1 MGPKDREAVP
11 LHYLE
16 IIYPS
21 PLRLKNAFDVC
32 GGFIAVCC
40 QVGDAVYLDTKFP
53 FMYLLVCDTIT
64 AVRVCTLQK
73 MMQRINQ
80 QLYQEE
86 YKLIGISILIFI
98 FVVHSWPSL
107 TWMSLF
113 VDSPR
118 FFLCIAGIS
127 AAFRNWS
134 GRIWRRA
141 ELLPVRLY
149 SVVEYRE
156 LWGMPAT
163 SVKYKEY
170 IRSLLCVYEVLK
182 YLCFKLKP

>member
-40 QVGDAVYLDTKFP
+40 QVGDATYLDTKFP

-118 FFLCIAGIS
+118 VFCVLQA
-127 AAFRNWS
+127 
-134 GRIWRRA
+134 
-141 ELLPVRLY
+141 
-149 SVVEYRE
+149 
-156 LWGMPAT
+156 
-163 SVKYKEY
+163 
-170 IRSLLCVYEVLK
+170 SLLLSGIGQEGYGEEQSCCQLDFIQLWNTGSCGVCLQ
-182 YLCFKLKP
+182 LQ